1 MTDVMFGIPS
11 PARQR
16 RRITQALRAEV
27 VEHYVAG
34 MSCRRIAGILGLG
47 RTTVLEILKV
57 AGVEIR
63 PRGRKC

>member
-1 MTDVMFGIPS
+1 
-11 PARQR
+11 
-16 RRITQALRAEV
+16 
-27 VEHYVAG
+27 

-63 PRGRKC
+63 PRGRKY